1 MVRRYLASPV
11 VPCYAAAM
19 PYRPMTL
26 RGKRV
31 LARCDAAGALAEQGG
46 RVEIRY
52 SPRDGKAYHASV
64 RNLEPIADEQELLP
78 DEHCAPLRD
87 TGAVGGGGAGSKTGT
102 KRPSPAR
109 ARAAGASGAP
119 PEKPAPGE
127 VLAYCD
133 GACSGNPGPAGVG
146 VVLLYDDQRWE
157 LSEYLGQG
165 TNNVGELTGILR
177 ACQQSPDPSRPLRI
191 YTDSTYSIGVL
202 QQGWKAK
209 ANQTLVA
216 ECKAA
221 LARLNDV
228 TLIYVKG
235 HAGIPLNEAADQL
248 AVAAVDRRGTRGWTR
263 IA

>member
-1 MVRRYLASPV
+1 MASPV

-31 LARCDAAGALAEQGG
+31 LARCDAAGALVEQGG
-46 RVEIRY
+46 RVEVRY
-52 SPRDGKAYHASV
+52 SPRDGKAYHASA
-64 RNLEPIADEQELLP
+64 RNLEPIVGDGALLP
-78 DEHCAPLRD
+78 DDHCAPVRE
-87 TGAVGGGGAGSKTGT
+87 AGAGGFSATKPGASTGG
-102 KRPSPAR
+102 KRPSAARGR
-109 ARAAGASGAP
+109 ARGVSGSP
-119 PEKPAPGE
+119 PDKPAPGE

-146 VVLLYDDQRWE
+146 VVLLHDDVRWE

-165 TNNVGELTGILR
+165 TNNVGELTGVLR
-177 ACQQSPDPSRPLRI
+177 ACQQTPDPSRPLRI

-209 ANQTLVA
+209 ANQSLVA

-221 LARLNDV
+221 LARLDDV
-228 TLIYVKG
+228 SLVYVKG
-235 HAGIPLNEAADQL
+235 HAGVPLNEAADQL
-248 AVAAVDRRGTRGWTR
+248 AVAAVERRGTRGWTR
-263 IA
+263 TA